1 MKKIATFFVLL
12 VIVLPTF
19 AQAPQGFSYQAVIRN
34 NANELQINK
43 SIGMRITLLQG
54 SVNGTVVYS
63 ETQNVMSNSNGLVT
77 LEIGAG
83 AGFSAINWAN
93 GPYFI
98 RTETDPGG
106 GTNYSITGVVQLL
119 SVPYALYSKTSGSS
133 LPGPKGD
140 TGLQGLQGD
149 KGEIGPAGKS
159 AYQVWLESG
168 NTGTINDFLLAQ
180 KGPKGD
186 TGSVEAVFDDT
197 QVLTN
202 KTWTSVKINSAL
214 GEKATISS
222 LAPVATSGSYED
234 LSKKPVIPSQYTDAM
249 ADSRIVAGITNKVDK
264 VSGKGLSTEDY
275 TTTEKTKLAAITGNN
290 TGDQDLSGLAT
301 TSSLADGLSLKVDK
315 VAGKGLSSNDY
326 TTIEKTKLSGI
337 AAGAEVNVQANWTQ
351 ATTTADDYIKNKP
364 TIPTQYTD
372 AMADA
377 RVVAGITNKVDKVS
391 GKGLSTN
398 DYTTTEKTKLAAI
411 TGTNTGDQDISA
423 MTHTNRAA
431 LDAVSGVNTGDQ
443 DLSGLAT
450 KTALKDSTAKL
461 RAAIPSVSGFL
472 STETDPAFTASPVYH
487 VVSGDLTNWNT
498 AFSWGN
504 HDGLYRPVTWVPS
517 WSDVGGKPF
526 RIDTSPLNGDLLIWD
541 GGIARFIN
549 WTPNFLTS
557 YTETDPVYAASQAA
571 KIKAADIT
579 KLSNLSGVNTGDQ
592 DLSGLATTSS
602 VTTSLNLKVD
612 KETGKGLSANDYT
625 TVEKT
630 KLSGIAAGAEVNV
643 QADWTQA
650 TTTADDYIKNKPTIP
665 SQYTDAMADARVAA
679 GITNKVDKVSGKGLS
694 TEDYTTVEKTKLAGI
709 SENANNYVHPTG
721 DGNLHVPATST
732 TNVGKVL
739 TAGSTAGSLI
749 WTTPFSGLT
758 NFTESNYTYNTKT
771 GVKWLAKNDATD
783 VDFVISPK
791 GKGAITVSQ
800 PDGTPIGGDSRGDG
814 AVDLQIRRLNHAH
827 VASGLYSV
835 ILGGSSNTASGEYSG
850 VLSGNWN
857 LASNSFSLV
866 SGGVGNTAGGES
878 SVVLGGGH
886 NIANGSYSLIGG
898 LFNTAPSFGETVL
911 GHWSTIY
918 TPGTDG
924 AIKINPTDRLF
935 AVGNGTSDASTSNA
949 LTILKNANTTIGGT
963 LTVNGNGAGTS
974 LTLPSGRGLS
984 GQVLSTDGSGSTTW
998 TTASGGTIT
1007 SVSGTAPIVSSGGTA
1022 PSISI
1027 SAATTSVAG
1036 SMSATDKTKLDGI
1049 ATGAEVNVN
1058 ADWNAAS
1065 GDAQILN
1072 KPDMT
1077 VYATKNMNSAN
1088 ITNLADP
1095 VNAQDAATKAYVDA
1109 LKAEVNILKLKVE
1122 LLAGTTVSDL
1132 MAAGNTIEELIA
1144 AGVTSS
1150 QFIGINYAGGVIFS
1164 LDPANRRGLVCA
1176 VSDVSS
1182 GATWGNASTLCTG
1195 LVLNGYDD
1203 WFLPDFSQLLAMCS
1217 NKDIINKTASAHG
1230 GQAFADVYWT
1240 SYEFVHPYF
1249 SKGGF
1254 VLTASCTNNIE
1265 DKGYLFAVRAIRS
1278 FTF

>member
-34 NANELQINK
+34 NTNELQINK

-106 GTNYSITGVVQLL
+106 GTNYSIKGVVQLL

-249 ADSRIVAGITNKVDK
+249 ADSRVVAGITNKVDK

-301 TSSLADGLSLKVDK
+301 TSSLTDGLSLKVDK
-315 VAGKGLSSNDY
+315 AAGKGLSSNDY

-377 RVVAGITNKVDKVS
+377 RVVVGITNKVDKVS

-630 KLSGIAAGAEVNV
+630 KLAGIA
-643 QADWTQA
+643 
-650 TTTADDYIKNKPTIP
+650 
-665 SQYTDAMADARVAA
+665 
-679 GITNKVDKVSGKGLS
+679 
-694 TEDYTTVEKTKLAGI
+694 
-709 SENANNYVHPTG
+709 ENANNYIHPTG

-771 GVKWLAKNDATD
+771 GVKWMATNGAAD

-800 PDGTPIGGDSRGDG
+800 PDGTPIGGDSRGYG

-827 VASGLYSV
+827 VASGDYSV
-835 ILGGSSNTASGEYSG
+835 ILGGSANAASGENSG
-850 VLSGNWN
+850 VLGGNWN

-974 LTLPSGRGLS
+974 LTLPSGRGIS